1 MFYYPN
7 VLQRHTGCFSTVWL
21 AATKGS
27 RIVKREY
34 LKVNVMK
41 TCHRIVQYI
50 LQQVPAPYH
59 GSPIP
64 RLSLYLS
71 AQLSYGVVCVYHRQC
86 DLLIEEMKT
95 TLDRLFKAE
104 KQTKIDLIHTEQHLL
119 LPDNLILMQMS
130 EDAPDPFF
138 GMMEISPEL
147 PEPMMIPQLCMLLEA
162 SGPEIIRLEK
172 TPPRHSRI
180 SRRKD
185 TSQLTSPETI
195 TIQEVEPV
203 PLPSVEFG
211 QDLPEVSPHDLELLV
226 SDLPSLPEVET
237 LPEPRKRRIP
247 GELDT
252 RKPPKDTKDTK
263 DRSKLD
269 IDRNGKETEGE
280 KHLEEAAFEPEHVET
295 ELHKMEKE
303 IELLKKEKRQSELQ
317 WQCEKARERKE
328 EAEREEW
335 YQREIEREMGHLR
348 NAVRE
353 LKRLQITGATEELL
367 LEKQMEIKRL
377 KKYQHQRQ
385 RQWEAEKLEQQL
397 KEEER
402 LREYL
407 KEQEKEQQ
415 KLREAEEEIEKL
427 KKALT
432 EKDLD
437 EKIREEPDRKMRKIA
452 EQVDE
457 KRTSETEGSPVISSP
472 KTGMPSDLLDATVLL
487 DEVTGQPM
495 DFLPEGSIET
505 QSPLTAPP
513 HVSPKP
519 SSPQLMLPE
528 EPFEGVHLPPAR
540 RSLQR
545 SSLIVDKDTQIVSK
559 TMQEQ
564 TCDPLIYTQSVLSVA
579 VDLMKSQ
586 TPASLFES
594 PTYQTF
600 MAPELLELWSRCA
613 LLEPLQFTQEREEEL
628 ISEPEEM
635 RAGTESGVS
644 VMFSS
649 EFSLEMS
656 EEERSRPILLTPEDG
671 RSLSGQ
677 EDKFLPMVSEMPE
690 VIVELPET
698 QEVLLSDMY
707 RKLHSEID
715 SAGRA
720 EFLSL
725 TPGALSRFFA
735 SRFFF
740 NCLVLCTQQVIRL
753 EQTEPYGRILITPGS
768 NY

>member
-147 PEPMMIPQLCMLLEA
+147 PEPMMIPQ
-162 SGPEIIRLEK
+162 
-172 TPPRHSRI
+172 
-180 SRRKD
+180 
-185 TSQLTSPETI
+185 TI

-237 LPEPRKRRIP
+237 LPEPRKR
-247 GELDT
+247 
-252 RKPPKDTKDTK
+252 
-263 DRSKLD
+263 
-269 IDRNGKETEGE
+269 
-280 KHLEEAAFEPEHVET
+280 H
-295 ELHKMEKE
+295 
-303 IELLKKEKRQSELQ
+303 
-317 WQCEKARERKE
+317 
-328 EAEREEW
+328 
-335 YQREIEREMGHLR
+335 
-348 NAVRE
+348 
-353 LKRLQITGATEELL
+353 
-367 LEKQMEIKRL
+367 
-377 KKYQHQRQ
+377 
-385 RQWEAEKLEQQL
+385 
-397 KEEER
+397 
-402 LREYL
+402 
-407 KEQEKEQQ
+407 
-415 KLREAEEEIEKL
+415 
-427 KKALT
+427 
-432 EKDLD
+432 
-437 EKIREEPDRKMRKIA
+437 
-452 EQVDE
+452 
-457 KRTSETEGSPVISSP
+457 
-472 KTGMPSDLLDATVLL
+472 LLDATVLL

-495 DFLPEGSIET
+495 DFLPGKVE
-505 QSPLTAPP
+505 
-513 HVSPKP
+513 
-519 SSPQLMLPE
+519 LMLPE

-564 TCDPLIYTQSVLSVA
+564 TCDPLIYTQSVVF
-579 VDLMKSQ
+579 DLMKSQ